1 MLHLHGRV
9 VPVMFHALQGRVK
22 AIVAYTSKRR
32 VWTTATNHKYVY

>member
-9 VPVMFHALQGRVK
+9 APVMFHALQGRVK